1 MVLQVEEVIMGSAGQ
16 FVPASAYPS
25 MEGATGRDLI
35 ALAGSPTLAPQVR
48 SWPLQAQCPPAFS
61 THKVQASRTRHA
73 SIRSRTDGT

>member
-1 MVLQVEEVIMGSAGQ
+1 MHADVARGVVLQVEEVIMASAGQ

-48 SWPLQAQCPPAFS
+48 SWPHHAPGVVYNAQMQFILHPRYGC
-61 THKVQASRTRHA
+61 
-73 SIRSRTDGT
+73 G